1 MAKTK
6 ASTQNE
12 GRKNNPYSNEEQSKK
27 DPNSV
32 CERTYGLKA
41 HIALLLHFTSL
52 LQIHYGRLVQT
63 HT

>member
-1 MAKTK
+1 MSKNKSKHT
-6 ASTQNE
+6 NE
-12 GRKNNPYSNEEQSKK
+12 GRKNNPYSNEERSKK
-27 DPNSV
+27 DPNLV